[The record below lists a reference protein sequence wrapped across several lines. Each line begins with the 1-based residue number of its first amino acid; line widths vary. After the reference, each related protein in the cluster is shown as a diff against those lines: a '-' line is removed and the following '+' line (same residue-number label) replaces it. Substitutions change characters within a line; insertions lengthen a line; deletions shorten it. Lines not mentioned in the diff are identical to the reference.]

1 MLSVACPEISSRAAS
16 SVHHHRNHA
25 QISEG
30 SSPSPS
36 LSCPSSSP
44 NGCSTPT
51 SLVGSSYKAC
61 READHCSPVSSS
73 HRLDQGT
80 SPPAGLSMEC
90 DKSNSRSYP
99 DLYLHTKQRGLIVL
113 TDGAFLFEALDNCD
127 QTEKIALLD
136 QLIMQIE
143 AIKRSVY
150 EQVSSTNSGELS
162 ELNDG
167 CIRDDSQRITEST
180 SECNDIGC
188 ALSHDGVPKHRMSS
202 VSSHSP
208 EESGGDEIFH
218 GFDTTKKDN
227 SHQQPSLA
235 DQYLIHQQ
243 RQQRLLA
250 AAAASGLSAYPV
262 SSLAANAFSAFSSTN
277 PLIILNGYDQMLA
290 ASYASTLAAAAASAA
305 GNSVNV
311 SNPGAPTRLNQ
322 SASLFSNLASEF
334 PLNLCHL
341 KGSEINRPDVSI
353 KQHASSETPKKVA
366 KTSGTV
372 PVATV
377 WQQSP
382 SSAAV
387 GLADQGLQE
396 PLRTP
401 PLRSAL
407 ASRSPDHIKRPMN
420 AFMIWARDERRKIL
434 KSCPDMHNSN
444 ISKVLGARWKQMT
457 SAEKQPYYDE
467 QARLSQLHMQQHPNY
482 RYKPRPKR
490 TCIIDG
496 KRVRLSEYKQLL
508 RSKRSNWP
516 NTSKLSAVSTSPL
529 NSDFADGSDL
539 LGHCQ
544 KVVGE
549 PLHSVKKP
557 ASAESPQHSE

>member
-1 MLSVACPEISSRAAS
+1 MLSVACPEITSRAAN
-16 SVHHHRNHA
+16 SVHHNRNHA
-25 QISEG
+25 QISDG

-61 READHCSPVSSS
+61 READRCSPVSSI
-73 HRLDQGT
+73 HRLDQGA
-80 SPPAGLSMEC
+80 SPPTGLSMEC
-90 DKSNSRSYP
+90 DKSSTRSYP

-113 TDGAFLFEALDNCD
+113 ADGALLFEALDSCD
-127 QTEKIALLD
+127 QAEKIALLD
-136 QLIMQIE
+136 QLIVQIE

-150 EQVSSTNSGELS
+150 GQVSTDSSELS
-162 ELNDG
+162 ELNGG
-167 CIRDDSQRITEST
+167 CMRDDGQRKTEST
-180 SECNDIGC
+180 NESNYEGC
-188 ALSHDGVPKHRMSS
+188 SFSHDGLRNHGKTIVP
-202 VSSHSP
+202 SHSP
-208 EESGGDEIFH
+208 EENAEDGIFH
-218 GFDTTKKDN
+218 AFDAAKKDGQ
-227 SHQQPSLA
+227 QQPFLA

-277 PLIILNGYDQMLA
+277 PLIILNGYDQMFA

-305 GNSVNV
+305 GNSMKV
-311 SNPGAPTRLNQ
+311 STPGAPTRLNQ
-322 SASLFSNLASEF
+322 STSLFSNLTSEF
-334 PLNLCHL
+334 PLNLCRL
-341 KGSEINRPDVSI
+341 NGSEVNRNDPSG
-353 KQHASSETPKKVA
+353 KQHTSSETPKKLA
-366 KTSGTV
+366 KTSGAM
-372 PVATV
+372 PPATV

-382 SSAAV
+382 SSTAV
-387 GLADQGLQE
+387 GISDQGLQE

-407 ASRSPDHIKRPMN
+407 VSRSPDHIKRPMN

-508 RSKRSNWP
+508 RNKRSSWP
-516 NTSKLSAVSTSPL
+516 NTSKLGAVGMSQI
-529 NSDFADGSDL
+529 NSDYTEGSDI

-544 KVVGE
+544 KISE
-549 PLHSVKKP
+549 PFVSVKKP
-557 ASAESPQHSE
+557 DSAESLLHPE